1 MEENREGHCNW
12 DVAIMGA
19 VCLRVCSIVVCVCLC
34 GGMEC
39 VYLNY
44 SVARMYDV
52 LLISYGANGCL
63 STLFSYFIYL
73 FQDQMCVSVRVY
85 MCVRGHARAYMFC
98 IWGVMAYIGRVQRM
112 RQVYFSCAYCA
123 DKFASKMH
131 HLYPLFSI
139 CFSLF
144 KGN

>member
-1 MEENREGHCNW
+1 
-12 DVAIMGA
+12 
-19 VCLRVCSIVVCVCLC
+19 
-34 GGMEC
+34 
-39 VYLNY
+39 
-44 SVARMYDV
+44 MYDV

-63 STLFSYFIYL
+63 STLFSYFIYF

-85 MCVRGHARAYMFC
+85 MCVRGHERAYMFC

-131 HLYPLFSI
+131 HLYSFFLYVFLYS
-139 CFSLF
+139 
-144 KGN
+144 KGIESHSTAQGVPPVVASGGLGRLVLR

>member
-1 MEENREGHCNW
+1 
-12 DVAIMGA
+12 
-19 VCLRVCSIVVCVCLC
+19 
-34 GGMEC
+34 
-39 VYLNY
+39 
-44 SVARMYDV
+44 MYDV

-123 DKFASKMH
+123 DKFASKIH
-131 HLYPLFSI
+131 HLYPLF
-139 CFSLF
+139 LF
-144 KGN
+144 VNTIKGTVLRRTKLRNMLQSNEHVNYVRCPLAGPWGAIRA